1 MLWFEVV
8 FWSLA
13 VAVAMDV
20 AVDVAVWLW
29 LHVHAYVGARGVAT
43 ASPVPTCTS
52 YLAIKAYA
60 DKGEVLTDPEHKRF
74 LERTMRDYR
83 RAGMHL
89 PSDKRKRVEELR
101 RKVKGLET
109 TYSQNLAEEKT
120 TL

>member
-1 MLWFEVV
+1 MALR
-8 FWSLA
+8 
-13 VAVAMDV
+13 VAVSLCGRGC
-20 AVDVAVWLW
+20 VDVAVWMW
-29 LHVHAYVGARGVAT
+29 LCGCGCVAVVACA
-43 ASPVPTCTS
+43 ASPVPTCSS

>member
-1 MLWFEVV
+1 MC
-8 FWSLA
+8 SLTRTN
-13 VAVAMDV
+13 VYQ
-20 AVDVAVWLW
+20 LPR
-29 LHVHAYVGARGVAT
+29 HQGIRGQ
-43 ASPVPTCTS
+43 
-52 YLAIKAYA
+52 
-60 DKGEVLTDPEHKRF
+60 GEVLTDPEHKRF

-101 RKVKGLET
+101 RKVKELET